1 MIDLSLDLG
10 AETEVR
16 LAEYAAQCGTD
27 VSAALRDAVHE
38 AVRQLLTANLDDA
51 AETYRPL
58 GDPNEETLAAVAE
71 LNDPNR
77 VKEKFSLDDFKHWM
91 RDVKEEA
98 LREEQLESKHA

>member
-1 MIDLSLDLG
+1 MVTLSLDLG
-10 AETEVR
+10 AETEAR

-58 GDPNEETLAAVAE
+58 GDPNEETLAAMAE
-71 LNDPNR
+71 LKNGGGKSFATFEELMAD
-77 VKEKFSLDDFKHWM
+77 LHADDYTQHPIPT
-91 RDVKEEA
+91 RLPSD
-98 LREEQLESKHA
+98 